1 MKVIHK
7 LNKSNP
13 CNKFFIFITL
23 LLLILTLFA
32 CTGLEENREKSGYI
46 KDTESLD
53 NTKAYTLSNGLKLII
68 IEDHRSPIAT
78 FQVWYRV
85 GSRNEKPGKTGI
97 SHFLEHMMFK
107 GTKNYGSKV
116 FSNLIQK
123 NGGTDNAFT
132 TKNYTM
138 YYQTVA
144 SDRIDI
150 SVEMEADR
158 MSNLLV
164 REEDVNSERKVVM
177 EERRLR
183 TDDDPQD
190 LLLEKLN
197 AKAFTRHP
205 YGNPVIGWMKEI
217 ENISRDELYRYYK
230 TYYSPDNAVVIIA
243 GDVNSDKIMEKINRY
258 FGKIKRG
265 PAKEPVAV
273 TEPPQ
278 TEEKRLTL
286 KKQAKLPYLV
296 MAYHVPSVPDKDSY
310 AVDVLTIAL
319 SGKSGRLY
327 RDLVKEQRIAFNAF
341 ASYSGLYIDP
351 YLFYVGGT
359 TKNIGDVDKFEKA
372 LDMELEKLKEEPLS
386 ERELQKAKNMVEST
400 FIMGQDSI
408 FFQAEILGMYEMLG
422 NRRLKDE
429 YLKEISKVTAL
440 DVMRVAKK
448 YLVPTNR
455 TVGVLIPE

>member
-1 MKVIHK
+1 M
-7 LNKSNP
+7 LP
-13 CNKFFIFITL
+13 
-23 LLLILTLFA
+23 LFSCA
-32 CTGLEENREKSGYI
+32 GLDENRDIYSYI
-46 KDTESLD
+46 KDIDATD
-53 NTKAYTLSNGLKLII
+53 NAKTYILSNGLKVII

-85 GSRNEKPGKTGI
+85 GSRNEKAGKTGI

-123 NGGTDNAFT
+123 NGGIDNAFT
-132 TKNYTM
+132 TQNYTM

-150 SVEMEADR
+150 SIEMEADR
-158 MSNLLV
+158 MSNLAL
-164 REEDVNSERKVVM
+164 REEAVNSERKVVM

-190 LLLEKLN
+190 LLVEELT

-205 YGNPVIGWMKEI
+205 YGNPVIGWMRDI

-230 TYYSPDNAVVIIA
+230 TYYSPDNAVIIIA
-243 GDVNSDKIMEKINRY
+243 GDVDSDKIMEKLNKH
-258 FGKIKRG
+258 FGKIKQG
-265 PAKEPVAV
+265 PVKEPVTV
-273 TEPPQ
+273 TEPAQ
-278 TEEKRLTL
+278 TEEKRIVL
-286 KKQAKLPYLV
+286 KKQAKLPYLI

-327 RDLVKEQRIAFNAF
+327 RNLVKEQRIAFNAF

-359 TKNIGDVDKFEKA
+359 TKNMEDIEKFEKA
-372 LDMELEKLKEEPLS
+372 LNTELEKLKNEPLS

-400 FIMGQDSI
+400 FVMGQDSI

-422 NRRLKDE
+422 NRQLKE
-429 YLKEISKVTAL
+429 AYLKEIRKVTAD

-448 YLVPTNR
+448 YFVPANR